1 MFLHFAIFKL
11 HYGGFWLTM
20 GPPIDVTEDDCF
32 AFAFGDLIAT

>member
-1 MFLHFAIFKL
+1 
-11 HYGGFWLTM
+11 M